1 MTLIASYGGP
11 DSNSYIDVTQANS
24 FIRTAIIDNAAWI
37 ALTSAQKQAALIQA
51 SRDID
56 SRTYLGTR
64 YYYEQRL
71 EFPRQIRSAF
81 PYDRAS
87 TETLTQDVVQ
97 KRMRETVQEA
107 CAQQANY
114 IARNGGR
121 NKDAENI
128 QNGIVS
134 ISESVGPIRE
144 FVQYG
149 KHARVSSARFSHEAL
164 QLLQEWMVGRRIYRA

>member
-1 MTLIASYGGP
+1 MTLVSSYGGP

-37 ALTSAQKQAALIQA
+37 GLTSQQKQAALIQA

-56 SRTYLGTR
+56 SRQYIGHR

-71 EFPRQIRSAF
+71 EFPRQLRSAF
-81 PYDRAS
+81 PYNRTS
-87 TETLTQDVVQ
+87 TETLTQDVIQ

-107 CAQQANY
+107 TAHQANF
-114 IARNGGR
+114 IARNRGR
-121 NKDAENI
+121 NQAVEDI
-128 QNGIVS
+128 QNGITSV
-134 ISESVGPIRE
+134 SESIGPIRE

-149 KHARVSSARFSHEAL
+149 KRANVNSARFSAEAL
-164 QLLQEWMVGRRIYRA
+164 QLLQEWMTGRRIFRA